1 MSTIEVKP
9 SQLESAPSYQMLHA
23 PREEIDLLNILTA
36 LFAARKQII
45 AITFIFALAGLAAS
59 FLLPQKWTSEAV
71 ITPPENEQMIELRRA
86 MINMTVLD
94 VGAQVDAGQVYN
106 MFLKKYESQAL
117 REEFLANSPYVQ
129 ALLSNKEVDKVELH
143 RAIIAVSEKFKS
155 KNNADPK
162 NPDSAPYSSW
172 TLSFT
177 APNAV
182 DAQQVLNGYV
192 EFIAQRV
199 NKDVVQDLKNAV
211 ELKIAFEK
219 DKLQLD
225 RTMLENQH
233 NIKVERLGYSLQVAN
248 AAGIKKPV
256 YSNGQAVKDDPDYSV
271 ALGADGLA
279 EKLKIEQSIKD
290 VSELNAALQNREH
303 LLKKLEAINVAD
315 VDFYPYKY
323 QMQPSLPV
331 KTDGPRKSLII
342 VLAAMV
348 GLIVATGMV
357 LLRQAMG
364 SRMEVEN
371 RIEMEKII

>member
-1 MSTIEVKP
+1 
-9 SQLESAPSYQMLHA
+9 ML
-23 PREEIDLLNILTA
+23 
-36 LFAARKQII
+36 
-45 AITFIFALAGLAAS
+45 
-59 FLLPQKWTSEAV
+59 
-71 ITPPENEQMIELRRA
+71 ELRRA

-256 YSNGQAVKDDPDYSV
+256 YSNGQAVKDDPDFSV

-303 LLKKLEAINVAD
+303 LLKKLEALNVAD

>member
-23 PREEIDLLNILTA
+23 PREEIDLLNILTT

-71 ITPPENEQMIELRRA
+71 ITAPENEQMLELRRA

-256 YSNGQAVKDDPDYSV
+256 YSNGQAVKDDPDFSV

-303 LLKKLEAINVAD
+303 LLKKLEALNVAD

>member
-9 SQLESAPSYQMLHA
+9 SQLESAPSYQMLHT
-23 PREEIDLLNILTA
+23 PREEIDLLNILTT

-71 ITPPENEQMIELRRA
+71 ITAPENEQMIELRRA

-94 VGAQVDAGQVYN
+94 VGAQVDAGQLYN
-106 MFLKKYESQAL
+106 MFLKKYDSQAL
-117 REEFLANSPYVQ
+117 REEFLAKSPYVQ

-162 NPDSAPYSSW
+162 NADSVPYSSW

-182 DAQQVLNGYV
+182 DAQQVLNDYV

-256 YSNGQAVKDDPDYSV
+256 YSNGQAVKDDPDFSV

-342 VLAAMV
+342 VLTAMV

>member
-23 PREEIDLLNILTA
+23 PREEIDLLNILTT